1 MVADPKRGSADIVLT
16 RLARFN
22 ATVQGLTCGI
32 LLGGAIFL
40 ATNWLILKGG
50 EAVGP
55 HLGLLG
61 QFFFGY
67 RVTFVGSLIGLAY
80 GFATGF
86 ITGYLA
92 ATLYNWF
99 GMKRQSRR
107 ERLRSPLA

>member
-1 MVADPKRGSADIVLT
+1 MADTNRGRADIVFT

-50 EAVGP
+50 EPIGP

-67 RVTFVGSLIGLAY
+67 QVTFVGSIIGLAY
-80 GFATGF
+80 GFVIGF
-86 ITGYLA
+86 LMGYLA

-99 GMKRQSRR
+99 ATRRQAKR
-107 ERLRSPLA
+107 ETLRSPRA